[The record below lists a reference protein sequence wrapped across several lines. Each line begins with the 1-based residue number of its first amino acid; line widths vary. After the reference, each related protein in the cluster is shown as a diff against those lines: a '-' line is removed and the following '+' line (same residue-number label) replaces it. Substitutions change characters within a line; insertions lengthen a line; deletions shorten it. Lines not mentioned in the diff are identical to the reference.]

1 MRSSIAALPA
11 ASFGAAPVLEAAPL
25 VDAAPLVPAPSP
37 DRVMAMSRPWSVVA
51 RVVPVPVLG
60 VFWFV
65 VVCSSVVLAL
75 GAPAA

>member
-1 MRSSIAALPA
+1 MRSSIAAL
-11 ASFGAAPVLEAAPL
+11 
-25 VDAAPLVPAPSP
+25 PAPSP
-37 DRVMAMSRPWSVVA
+37 DRVMAMSRPWSVMA